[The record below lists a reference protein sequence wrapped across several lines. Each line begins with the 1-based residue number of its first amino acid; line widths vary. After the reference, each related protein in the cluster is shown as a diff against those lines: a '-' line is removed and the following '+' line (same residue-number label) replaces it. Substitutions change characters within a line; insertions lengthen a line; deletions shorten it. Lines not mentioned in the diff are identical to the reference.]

1 MGCPQ
6 ENGLSTIQSAKTNSV
21 TICNIII
28 VNAKERTNQ
37 NVNEFTLGV
46 RRLLSAR
53 GGVQERDMFTAN
65 RPELHCRI
73 TGAVASITLDIL
85 GKVWE
90 ENEYQIIMCH
100 VTWVVRIY
108 CLHGS

>member
-1 MGCPQ
+1 
-6 ENGLSTIQSAKTNSV
+6 V

-37 NVNEFTLGV
+37 NVNKFTLGV

-53 GGVQERDMFTAN
+53 GVQEGDMFIAS
-65 RPELHCRI
+65 RPELQCRI
-73 TGAVASITLDIL
+73 TGAVASITRDIL

-90 ENEYQIIMCH
+90 ENEYQINMCH
-100 VTWVVRIY
+100 VTWAVRIY